1 MNIFLCGFMG
11 SGKTTVGKAL
21 STDLNMDFID
31 LDKLIEIENNESINE
46 IFKNKG
52 EGFFRNLET
61 EALKNVC
68 KNDNQVV
75 SLGGGAVLKQE
86 NVDIIKANGTLI
98 FLEVEAKTV
107 LKRLKNDTS
116 RPLLNVDNKEA
127 VIEKMLQERTPI
139 YKNNADFTV
148 NANKNSK
155 NTASFIKK
163 IIKIWKNWFTL

>member
-52 EGFFRNLET
+52 EDFFRNLET

-163 IIKIWKNWFTL
+163 IIKI

>member
-163 IIKIWKNWFTL
+163 IIKI

>member
-52 EGFFRNLET
+52 EDFFRNLEK

-163 IIKIWKNWFTL
+163 IIKI

>member
-52 EGFFRNLET
+52 EDFFRNLET

>member
-52 EGFFRNLET
+52 EDFFRNLET

-68 KNDNQVV
+68 KNDNQIV

-163 IIKIWKNWFTL
+163 IIKI